1 MPAQRWQVASASPE
15 PGTPLCLGYNSVCS
29 KSRAVLG
36 YRQLTWKTCQF
47 IGPRSH
53 EAICNS
59 LYMSTLC
66 QQVAVWNLFTWSL
79 PQNIQ
84 IITTCVQRFLS
95 PCTPPCRL
103 PQKDL
108 SQKQPSRQQIPH
120 PSQHEIQEIRW
131 NKKWDA
137 AGRKKYETTRNVSD
151 LGWLVQGRMQSK
163 PHGFRLGLFQCGV
176 HMIWELLPSESCRFV
191 PRQGI
196 QLPIF
201 MGRKLF

>member
-29 KSRAVLG
+29 KSRTVLG
-36 YRQLTWKTCQF
+36 YRHPDLENLSVYRTTKSRGIW
-47 IGPRSH
+47 
-53 EAICNS
+53 NS

-84 IITTCVQRFLS
+84 NITTCVQRFLS

-108 SQKQPSRQQIPH
+108 SQKQPSRQRIPH
-120 PSQHEIQEIRW
+120 PSQHEIQEIR
-131 NKKWDA
+131 
-137 AGRKKYETTRNVSD
+137 
-151 LGWLVQGRMQSK
+151 
-163 PHGFRLGLFQCGV
+163 
-176 HMIWELLPSESCRFV
+176 
-191 PRQGI
+191 
-196 QLPIF
+196 
-201 MGRKLF
+201 